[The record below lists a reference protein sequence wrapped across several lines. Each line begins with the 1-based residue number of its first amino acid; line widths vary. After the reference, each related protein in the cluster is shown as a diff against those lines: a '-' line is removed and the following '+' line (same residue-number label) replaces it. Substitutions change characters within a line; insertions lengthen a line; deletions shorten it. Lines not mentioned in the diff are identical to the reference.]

1 MITVSEQEG
10 VRASAGV
17 RSQELRSANAGSE
30 KWERG
35 RRTPEWVHGQGGVA
49 EGGSDKEGGLASKLR
64 GVIRKGTSPVTTR
77 EDT

>member
-1 MITVSEQEG
+1 MG
-10 VRASAGV
+10 
-17 RSQELRSANAGSE
+17 QELNVESKE
-30 KWERG
+30 QERG

-49 EGGSDKEGGLASKLR
+49 EGGRDKEGGLASKLR